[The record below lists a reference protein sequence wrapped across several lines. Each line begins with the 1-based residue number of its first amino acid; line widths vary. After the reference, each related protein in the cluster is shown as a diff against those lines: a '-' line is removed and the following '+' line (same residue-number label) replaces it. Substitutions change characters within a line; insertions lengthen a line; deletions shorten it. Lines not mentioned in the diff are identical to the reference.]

1 MLDEPYV
8 ECQGMAELLIAKCKL
23 QNKSAISIQQFAF
36 PVSCPCPMNHL
47 NLKSEI

>member
-23 QNKSAISIQQFAF
+23 QNKFNNQHSAICISGELSLSDE
-36 PVSCPCPMNHL
+36 P
-47 NLKSEI
+47 SEI